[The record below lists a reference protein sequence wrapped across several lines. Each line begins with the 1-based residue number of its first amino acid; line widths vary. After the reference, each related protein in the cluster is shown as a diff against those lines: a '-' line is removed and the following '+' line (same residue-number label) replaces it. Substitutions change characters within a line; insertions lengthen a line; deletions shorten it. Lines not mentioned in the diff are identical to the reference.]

1 LSHEKQIYFPFNF
14 IVFLRYL
21 DLIDLDLDGDFL
33 NEKLRPNLD
42 LNYRDRFITRT
53 GKTRT
58 GIFSSFIGITFV
70 RNEIFS

>member
-1 LSHEKQIYFPFNF
+1 MPHEKQIYFPFNF

-53 GKTRT
+53 G
-58 GIFSSFIGITFV
+58 IFSTFIGITFV